1 MHSPNSRRSFLAA
14 ASACAA
20 AVCWSSQNTAAA
32 LQRSIQPLPSPNA
45 PTNQNVPGGLDVHP
59 TDAPQRVPVNTIN
72 APQLAAM
79 VQQLY
84 QMSSELK
91 QETDR
96 NNLRDT
102 LPVDFI
108 KRAREIE
115 KLAKSIREKARG

>member
-1 MHSPNSRRSFLAA
+1 
-14 ASACAA
+14 
-20 AVCWSSQNTAAA
+20 
-32 LQRSIQPLPSPNA
+32 
-45 PTNQNVPGGLDVHP
+45 
-59 TDAPQRVPVNTIN
+59 
-72 APQLAAM
+72 M